1 MKINEVVNQ
10 SLTQEQ
16 ILLQEN
22 TLFRQV
28 ADWWAK
34 TKDRLGYE
42 TPTADTIKLDKKI
55 KHNERFT
62 STRDSI
68 VGHLVWLYAQAYPE
82 VKAKRL
88 KTDFSIKF
96 TQFKQVL
103 RKKLAGIYQSGELDL
118 AIIYAL
124 EHDKYSTRFDAGLS
138 NPSKATVD
146 DIIARGQTVP
156 NRIDAKSNIFDYSNS
171 YELVTE

>member
-1 MKINEVVNQ
+1 MRDAIVRFNKALANEERMEIIRLLLEHKVLYAKEVQKHFYLEQSTASHHLNILKKAKGKVMKINEVVNQ

-55 KHNERFT
+55 KHNDKLT
-62 STRDSI
+62 SSQDSI
-68 VGHLVWLYAQAYPE
+68 VGHLV
-82 VKAKRL
+82 
-88 KTDFSIKF
+88 
-96 TQFKQVL
+96 
-103 RKKLAGIYQSGELDL
+103 
-118 AIIYAL
+118 
-124 EHDKYSTRFDAGLS
+124 
-138 NPSKATVD
+138 
-146 DIIARGQTVP
+146 
-156 NRIDAKSNIFDYSNS
+156 
-171 YELVTE
+171 